1 MAAAAE
7 HVFAHVGAADS
18 GAAIA
23 WYARLFG
30 READLVPT
38 EGEAVWRFTETAWIA
53 IGGEAQP
60 TGRARVTLLVDDLD
74 ALIAELSGRGI
85 DAGEVETATG
95 LYRRVA
101 IADPESNTIV
111 FAQPFADG

>member
-38 EGEAVWRFTETAWIA
+38 DGEAAWRVTETAWIVV
-53 IGGEAQP
+53 GGEAQP
-60 TGRARVTLLVDDLD
+60 TGGARVTVLVDDLD
-74 ALIAELSGRGI
+74 ALVAGLASRDI
-85 DAGEVETATG
+85 DAGEIETATG

-101 IADPESNTIV
+101 IADPEGNTVV